1 MLKWGQH
8 HEVLTVLP
16 TSISLCGV
24 CKNSLNPF
32 QFMYHIRRLDDFG
45 RSFNTIPQNQNI
57 YHVLKGWNGLT
68 TASTKQNISS
78 RCKIYLM
85 FYNNIVTGCLKENSF
100 VWLCNGRN
108 WHWSQ
113 QKILHSVIPASGSHV
128 HLSND
133 LGRDNYYRQMLF
145 LLLVRVPCIYA
156 HKTY

>member
-1 MLKWGQH
+1 M
-8 HEVLTVLP
+8 P

-85 FYNNIVTGCLKENSF
+85 FYNNIVTGCLKENIDE
-100 VWLCNGRN
+100 R
-108 WHWSQ
+108 Q
-113 QKILHSVIPASGSHV
+113 DSGWT
-128 HLSND
+128 N
-133 LGRDNYYRQMLF
+133 
-145 LLLVRVPCIYA
+145 LLLDIKRIVFFPQCQNIFFNWYKVSACHYCKLNVKYNIGDRMIGIFSYA
-156 HKTY
+156 KISKSSIISQM